1 MKVKNWLILILA
13 SILLVACSNEEE
25 TTKQGE
31 TEDIKE
37 LVHTY
42 SVEDIEDETAS
53 ITSKELIVTSEDETE
68 TVYPLPEDEFFV
80 SIAPFINETH
90 PCKDHSLTGCQGEL
104 VQESFDVTIEDETGN
119 IVLEDTIQTEK
130 NGFFDLWLPRDQT
143 YNIKMEH
150 DGKNVDAAFSTFE
163 EDGTCITTMQ
173 LTE

>member
-1 MKVKNWLILILA
+1 V
-13 SILLVACSNEEE
+13 
-25 TTKQGE
+25 T
-31 TEDIKE
+31 
-37 LVHTY
+37 HY
-42 SVEDIEDETAS
+42 SFLHSLHDA
-53 ITSKELIVTSEDETE
+53 
-68 TVYPLPEDEFFV
+68 LPIYEFFV
-80 SIAPFINETH
+80 SIAPFFKETQH
-90 PCKDHSLTGCQGEL
+90 CKDHSLTGCQGEL

-163 EDGTCITTMQ
+163 EDGTCITTIQ

>member
-1 MKVKNWLILILA
+1 MKGKSRIILILA
-13 SILLVACSNEEE
+13 SILLVACSDEGE
-25 TTKQGE
+25 TTEKGQ

-42 SVEDIEDETAS
+42 SVEDIEGETAS
-53 ITSKELIVTSEDETE
+53 ITSKELIVTSEGETE

-80 SIAPFINETH
+80 SIAPFIKETH
-90 PCKDHSLTGCQGEL
+90 PCKDHNLTGCQGEL
-104 VQESFDVTIEDETGN
+104 VQESFDVTIEDESGN
-119 IVLEDTIQTEK
+119 VVLEDRIQTEK

-143 YNIKMEH
+143 YHIKMEH
-150 DGKNVDAAFSTFE
+150 EGKSVDAAFSTFE

>member
-1 MKVKNWLILILA
+1 MKLKNWLILILA
-13 SILLVACSNEEE
+13 SILLVACSNEGE
-25 TTKQGE
+25 TTEQGE

-104 VQESFDVTIEDETGN
+104 VQESFDVTIEDEAGN
-119 IVLEDTIQTEK
+119 IVLEDTIQTEQ

-150 DGKNVDAAFSTFE
+150 DGKNVDAEFSTYE
-163 EDGTCITTMQ
+163 DDGTCITTMQ
-173 LTE
+173 LM